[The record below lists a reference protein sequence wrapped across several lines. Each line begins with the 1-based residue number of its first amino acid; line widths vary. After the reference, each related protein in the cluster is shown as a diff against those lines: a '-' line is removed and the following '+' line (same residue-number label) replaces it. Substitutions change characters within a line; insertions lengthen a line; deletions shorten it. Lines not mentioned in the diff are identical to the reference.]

1 MKGVCNDKKISRG
14 EIYVADLNPYQG
26 SEQSGIRP
34 VVFYKMMQEIILV
47 ALL

>member
-26 SEQSGIRP
+26 FEQGGL
-34 VVFYKMMQEIILV
+34 FYKMIQEIILV

>member
-26 SEQSGIRP
+26 FEKRWDKTCSY
-34 VVFYKMMQEIILV
+34 FTK
-47 ALL
+47 